1 MDCPKCHSEM
11 EKVVFETIEI
21 NRCSHCQ
28 GIWFD
33 LHEHEKLKK
42 LRHSESIDI
51 GDPEIGRK
59 YNKIDKIICPVC
71 HTPMIRMVDN
81 QQPHIW
87 YESCSSC
94 HGVFFDAGEF
104 TDYKQH
110 TLADIIK
117 DLTSEERK

>member
-11 EKVVFETIEI
+11 EKVVFEKIEI

-33 LHEHEKLKK
+33 LHEHEILKK
-42 LRHSESIDI
+42 LSHSEAIDI
-51 GDPEIGRK
+51 GNPKVGK
-59 YNKIDKIICPVC
+59 AYNKITKIKCPVC
-71 HTPMIRMVDN
+71 TTPMIRMVDH

-87 YESCSSC
+87 YESCATC

-104 TDYKQH
+104 TDYKHH
-110 TLADIIK
+110 TPMDFIK
-117 DLTSEERK
+117 DLMSKERD